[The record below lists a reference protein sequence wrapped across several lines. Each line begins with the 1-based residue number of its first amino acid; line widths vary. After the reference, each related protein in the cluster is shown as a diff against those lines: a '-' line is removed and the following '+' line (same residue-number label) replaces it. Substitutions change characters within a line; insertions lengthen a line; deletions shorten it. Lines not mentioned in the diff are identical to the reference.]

1 VADNARYEA
10 VWSLHRVEAL
20 QMTDRVLSADG
31 RHLTWGWDWQAPD
44 MGLLASLDVTS
55 STAIS
60 NAAAAAAAAAT
71 AASNLAAAAAQQ
83 QSSSNDEQREV
94 ALTFG

>member
-60 NAAAAAAAAAT
+60 NAAA
-71 AASNLAAAAAQQ
+71 QQ